1 MTNNRTIL
9 ITGVTGNQGGAVAQ
23 ALQGTG
29 FHLRGLTRKPDSERA
44 AALARQGV
52 DIVKGD
58 LDDEATLRRALAGAW
73 GVFGVQN
80 AGEAGVER
88 EEAQGKRLATL
99 AREAGVEHYV
109 YTSVGSAHK
118 RTGVPHFD
126 NKWRIEETVR
136 GLRFPSHVILRPVF
150 FMENLLAPFSLQG
163 STLAWAL
170 GQGTKLQMIAVD
182 DIGWFGARAFTDAAA
197 LNRRE
202 IDLAGDVRT
211 MPEAAE
217 ILTEA
222 LGRPIAFAQT
232 PIEQVRQYS
241 KDMALMLRMVRA
253 RRLQRR
259 HRWPGTRVRP
269 RAHEAPRLGT
279 PPRATKWALNDSRR
293 ARMKAVRLLEYGGQ
307 LVFNDVPTPTI
318 ARDEIL
324 VKIKSTAVNHLDLV
338 EASGTARQ
346 ILPIDLPW
354 IPGHEFSGV
363 VEQIGSD
370 VAACAPGDAVFGTTT
385 GMGAYAEYLAVK
397 AAAIA
402 RKPSNLSFEE
412 AASVPVASQTA
423 WQGIFT
429 HGHLE
434 KGQTILIH
442 GGAGAVGAYAVQ
454 LASHAGA
461 TVIATASGD
470 DEAYLKSIGASR
482 VIDYREAQFEK
493 VLREKV
499 DVVFDLIGGDT
510 QKRSFLVLKEGGHL
524 VSATQPVSQ
533 EETARHRVSGVMM
546 RLAPSGDVLGR
557 IARLLEEGTIRP
569 DVATVYALQ
578 DAAQAWKDIAG
589 NLPGVHGMSPSGPG
603 AARRRSHGKIVLRVA

>member
-1 MTNNRTIL
+1 
-9 ITGVTGNQGGAVAQ
+9 
-23 ALQGTG
+23 
-29 FHLRGLTRKPDSERA
+29 
-44 AALARQGV
+44 
-52 DIVKGD
+52 
-58 LDDEATLRRALAGAW
+58 
-73 GVFGVQN
+73 
-80 AGEAGVER
+80 
-88 EEAQGKRLATL
+88 
-99 AREAGVEHYV
+99 
-109 YTSVGSAHK
+109 
-118 RTGVPHFD
+118 
-126 NKWRIEETVR
+126 
-136 GLRFPSHVILRPVF
+136 
-150 FMENLLAPFSLQG
+150 
-163 STLAWAL
+163 
-170 GQGTKLQMIAVD
+170 
-182 DIGWFGARAFTDAAA
+182 
-197 LNRRE
+197 
-202 IDLAGDVRT
+202 
-211 MPEAAE
+211 
-217 ILTEA
+217 
-222 LGRPIAFAQT
+222 
-232 PIEQVRQYS
+232 
-241 KDMALMLRMVRA
+241 
-253 RRLQRR
+253 
-259 HRWPGTRVRP
+259 
-269 RAHEAPRLGT
+269 
-279 PPRATKWALNDSRR
+279 
-293 ARMKAVRLLEYGGQ
+293 MKAVRLLEYGGQ
-307 LVFNDVPTPTI
+307 LVFNDAPTPTI

-338 EASGTARQ
+338 EASGTIRQ

-363 VEQIGSD
+363 IEQIGSD
-370 VAACAPGDAVFGTTT
+370 VAACA
-385 GMGAYAEYLAVK
+385 YAEYLAVK
-397 AAAIA
+397 PAAIA

-412 AASVPVASQTA
+412 AASVPVAAETA

-470 DEAYLKSIGASR
+470 DEAYLKSIGASQ
-482 VIDYREAQFEK
+482 VIDYRKTQFEK

-524 VSATQPVSQ
+524 VAATQPVSQ
-533 EETARHRVSGVMM
+533 EETARHRVSGAMM
-546 RLAPSGDVLGR
+546 RLAPSGDGLGR